1 MSRASALAVLGLKS
15 GADTAAIEQAY
26 KKLIKLHH
34 PDREGGDATRA
45 AEINRAY
52 RELRGGKAAIDPLQ
66 FNEDLEARRRRRR
79 WPLAAFFAIV
89 GMGALMLFIGP
100 STPLAQRIWAAR
112 AQIPVRGIR
121 DLRPAGGEPM
131 EDRLHVAAIDQAVRH
146 ALYIFH
152 TKDEVALAAA
162 SRDCQQRFRDR
173 PGTVLLDSC
182 AAFDDA
188 VVGLQDRD
196 PLRDEGPFAPLA
208 VTGRQWSAASS
219 LSDDDLAIDDRLDQ
233 IRLHVEM
240 ALAPQLTEPT
250 PADSH

>member
-100 STPLAQRIWAAR
+100 STPLAQRIWA
-112 AQIPVRGIR
+112 
-121 DLRPAGGEPM
+121 
-131 EDRLHVAAIDQAVRH
+131 
-146 ALYIFH
+146 
-152 TKDEVALAAA
+152 
-162 SRDCQQRFRDR
+162 
-173 PGTVLLDSC
+173 
-182 AAFDDA
+182 
-188 VVGLQDRD
+188 
-196 PLRDEGPFAPLA
+196 
-208 VTGRQWSAASS
+208 
-219 LSDDDLAIDDRLDQ
+219 
-233 IRLHVEM
+233 
-240 ALAPQLTEPT
+240 
-250 PADSH
+250 